1 MRDQQSLPE
10 QSMLAGRPDK
20 GDLLVVGIGASAGGV
35 QALRTF
41 FENVPANP
49 GMAYVV
55 ILHLSP
61 DYDSQLT
68 EVLQQVTSLK
78 VKQVKESTPVQVN
91 HVYVVPPNQH
101 LLMTEGHI
109 VVAENAGL
117 EERRAPVD
125 IFFRT
130 MATALGPRAVC
141 VILSGT
147 GANGSMGLR
156 RVKEG
161 GGAVFVQNP
170 REAEFNEMPRNA
182 IATELVDDVLPVAE
196 IPGKIIAYKLN
207 LGSVEIPLD
216 RENRAEEQQHALR
229 EVFTH
234 LRLRTGHDFSNYK
247 RPTLLRRIERRVNVR
262 NLHGLKEYA
271 AYLQHNPDEVTSL
284 LKDLLISVTN
294 FFRDKKAFEVVEQE
308 VVPTILAA
316 KKAEDQVRIWIAG
329 CATGEEAYSLAILF
343 AEKTLGIIDAPKIQ
357 IFATDIDDAAIAIAR
372 EGLYTINDAA
382 DMSVE
387 RLRRFFNKEGDGYRI
402 RREIREMILFANH
415 NILKDPPFSHLDLV
429 SCRNVLIYLNHTAQ
443 ERVMETFHFSLKPG
457 GYLFLGLSESAEST
471 TDLYITSN
479 REFHIFRSRQ
489 IKYSSYPVPDSIPNL
504 KFPEPIHFPPV
515 IPQESRSRE
524 RVAMND
530 LHQRLLEEY
539 APPSLV
545 INEEFDILHMSER
558 AVKYLQMTGG
568 ELSQNLLKLV
578 RQEIRLELRSA
589 LYQAIQRQTSV
600 EARGLSV
607 NINGQVET
615 LNIHI
620 RPVFRQGD
628 AANGLMLVI
637 FERGANEMPE
647 QEVIVSSDEPVARQ
661 LEDELIRL
669 KAQLRASVEQH
680 EFQQEEL
687 KASNE
692 ELQAM
697 NEELRSAAEE
707 LETSKEELQSI
718 NEELRTVNQELKVKV
733 EETTIASNN
742 LQNLINSAE
751 IGTIFLD
758 RSFRVV
764 LFTPPA
770 RTVFNLI
777 PNDIGR
783 PLSDITNKLTDP
795 NIISDA
801 EIVLDKLQTIE
812 REVVSVDGRIF
823 LMRLLPYRTEEDRI
837 NGVVITFVDM
847 TQHKQAETVLRE
859 NEVWINGQKEAF
871 QAAMNGQSLASSLA
885 PLIRTI
891 VTQTKG
897 EARAAF
903 YRISP
908 DKKSLHHIVGMSE
921 EYAKDVDGFKVGADS
936 TACGFAMH
944 TGEPVIT
951 TDVEKEERWIPFI
964 ALARNHG
971 YRACWSFPL
980 KTLGGPVVGTLAIYF
995 TYPREPLPR
1004 ELELTGVITHAA
1016 AIIISRHTELTERA
1030 QAEAAL
1036 RQSEERYK
1044 AIVRQATAGICRTLL
1059 DGKLT
1064 FVNKILCEMLGYTEE
1079 ELIGKTIWHFA
1090 HPDDLDEYREMFK
1103 KLESTAEPFGIEKR
1117 LIRHDGKVIWANISM
1132 APIRDI
1138 NGKSESTAA
1147 VIIDITERKQ
1157 AEKALQNSE
1166 QQLKVLLRQKDDFI
1180 GVASHELKT
1189 PVTSMKVYAEIVQEK
1204 LTESGNVEDAE
1215 LLNRLNTQ
1223 IDRLTHLI
1231 NDLLDTTKI
1240 SEGKMS
1246 FSFAPTNIND
1256 IVRERVEEMSRITN
1270 HHLDLQMEDLPL
1282 INADQERI
1290 GQVVV
1295 NLLSNAIKYSPDT
1308 SSIKIRTERVGN
1320 EIKVS
1325 VQDEGL
1331 GISKEEQQKIFDRF
1345 YRVMSRNL
1353 DTYPGVG
1360 LGLYIS
1366 AQIISRHQGTIAVQ
1380 SEEGQGATFSFVLP
1394 VNGLG

>member
-1 MRDQQSLPE
+1 MKEEQSLPE
-10 QSMLAGRPDK
+10 NSMLAGRPDK

-61 DYDSQLT
+61 DYDSQLAG
-68 EVLQQVTSLK
+68 VLQQVTSLK
-78 VKQVKESTPVQVN
+78 VTRVEERTLVEMN

-101 LLMTEGHI
+101 LMMADGHI
-109 VVAENAGL
+109 LVAENAEM

-130 MATALGPRAVC
+130 MANSLGPRAVC

-156 RVKEG
+156 RVKEA

-207 LGSVEIPLD
+207 IGSVEIPLD

-247 RPTLLRRIERRVNVR
+247 RPTLLRRIERRINVR
-262 NLHGLKEYA
+262 NLNGLKEYA
-271 AYLQHNPDEVTSL
+271 VYLQHNPDEITSL

-294 FFRDKKAFEVVEQE
+294 FFRDKKAFEALENE
-308 VVPTILAA
+308 VVSTILQSKHAD
-316 KKAEDQVRIWIAG
+316 DQVRIWIAG
-329 CATGEEAYSLAILF
+329 CATGEEAYSLAMLF
-343 AEKTLGIIDAPKIQ
+343 AEKTLGVIDAPKVQ

-372 EGLYTINDAA
+372 EGYYTINDAA
-382 DMSVE
+382 DISPE
-387 RLRRFFNKEGDGYRI
+387 RLRRFFNKEDDGYRI
-402 RREIREMILFANH
+402 RREIRELILFANH

-429 SCRNVLIYLNHTAQ
+429 SCRNVLIYLNHSAQ

-457 GYLFLGLSESAEST
+457 GFLFLGLSESAEST
-471 TDLYITSN
+471 SDLYTTLN
-479 REFHIFRSRQ
+479 REYHIFQSRQ
-489 IKYSSYPVPDSIPNL
+489 IKYSSYPVPESVPDF
-504 KFPEPIHFPPV
+504 KFPEPISFSPAT
-515 IPQESRSRE
+515 PQENRSRE
-524 RVAMND
+524 RIGMND

-545 INEEFDILHMSER
+545 INEEFDILHLSER

-568 ELSQNLLKLV
+568 ELSQNLLKLI
-578 RQEIRLELRSA
+578 RQDIRLDLRSA
-589 LYQAIQRQTSV
+589 LYQAVQRRTSV
-600 EARGLSV
+600 EARGLTV
-607 NINGQVET
+607 DINGQKES

-620 RPVFRQGD
+620 RPVFRKGD
-628 AANGLMLVI
+628 HANGLMLVI
-637 FERGANEMPE
+637 FERGPNEIPA
-647 QEVIVSSDEPVARQ
+647 QEVVVSSDEPVARQ

-783 PLSDITNKLTDP
+783 PLSDITNKLSDP

-801 EIVLDKLQTIE
+801 EVVLDKLQTIE
-812 REVVSVDGRIF
+812 REVIAVDGRVF

-847 TQHKQAETVLRE
+847 TQHKKAETVLRE

-871 QAAMNGQSLASSLA
+871 QAAMNGQPLASSLA
-885 PLIRTI
+885 ALVRT
-891 VTQTKG
+891 VVAQTKN

-903 YRISP
+903 FRVSSDY
-908 DKKSLHHIVGMSE
+908 KTLHHIVGMPE
-921 EYAKDVDGFKVGADS
+921 EYARDIDGFKVGADS
-936 TACGFAMH
+936 TACGLAMH

-951 TDVEKEERWIPFI
+951 PDVEQEAHWIPYI
-964 ALARNHG
+964 SLARKHG

-980 KTLGGPVVGTLAIYF
+980 KTLGGPVVGTLAVYF
-995 TYPREPLPR
+995 PTVREPLPR
-1004 ELELTGVITHAA
+1004 ELELAGIITHAA

-1030 QAEAAL
+1030 QAETAL

-1044 AIVRQATAGICRTLL
+1044 AIVNQATAGICRTML

-1064 FVNKILCEMLGYTEE
+1064 FANKKLCEMLGYTEG
-1079 ELIGKTIWHFA
+1079 ELIGKTIWDLA
-1090 HPDDLDEYREMFK
+1090 HPDDLEGYSKMFK
-1103 KLESTAEPFGIEKR
+1103 RLESTAEPFDTEKR
-1117 LIRHDGKVIWANISM
+1117 LIRYDSNAIWVNISM
-1132 APIRDI
+1132 APIRDF
-1138 NGKSESTAA
+1138 NGKPESTAA

-1157 AEKALQNSE
+1157 AEEALQSSE

-1204 LTESGNVEDAE
+1204 LSENGNTEDAE
-1215 LLNRLNTQ
+1215 LLGRLNTQ

-1240 SEGKMS
+1240 SEGRMS
-1246 FSFAPTNIND
+1246 FTFAPMNMND
-1256 IVRERVEEMSRITN
+1256 VVRERVEEMSRVTN
-1270 HHLDLQMEDLPL
+1270 HHLDLQLQELPD

-1290 GQVVV
+1290 GQVVT
-1295 NLLSNAIKYSPDT
+1295 NLLSNAIKYSPEK
-1308 SSIKIRTERVGN
+1308 SGIVISTERVQEG
-1320 EIKVS
+1320 IRVS
-1325 VQDEGL
+1325 VKDMGL
-1331 GISKEEQQKIFDRF
+1331 GIPAEEQHKIFERF
-1345 YRVMSRNL
+1345 YRVTTSNL

-1366 AQIISRHQGTIAVQ
+1366 AQIINRHQGSIAVQ
-1380 SEEGQGATFSFVLP
+1380 SEEGHGSTFSFILP
-1394 VNGLG
+1394 V